1 MPRAGLRK
9 IRKYSDAFKLTAVR
23 LSHQPGMQVKTPEE
37 ALEDAYLQ
45 FRAALEAEL
54 LEAVTSASPA
64 FFEELVVDLLVRM
77 GYGGRRPDAAWAV
90 GRTGDGGIDGVIDED
105 RLSLDVIYVQVTRW
119 QGTVGRPEIQKFAG
133 GAAGSAGE
141 EGHLHHNVEDC
152 RTGRRSRHST
162 STCCA
167 RSRKRSRPT

>member
-1 MPRAGLRK
+1 
-9 IRKYSDAFKLTAVR
+9 
-23 LSHQPGMQVKTPEE
+23 MQVKTPEE

-133 GAAGSAGE
+133 ALQGQRAKKGICITTSKIAGLGGGRDILRRPVVRARGSE
-141 EGHLHHNVEDC
+141 V
-152 RTGRRSRHST
+152 GRRSAGRHRT
-162 STCCA
+162 ENAMTVTAMEAPPRRA
-167 RSRKRSRPT
+167 RYTL

>member
-1 MPRAGLRK
+1 MP
-9 IRKYSDAFKLTAVR
+9 
-23 LSHQPGMQVKTPEE
+23 QVKSPEE

-77 GYGGRRPDAAWAV
+77 GYGGSRPDAAWAV

-105 RLSLDVIYVQVTRW
+105 RLSLDVIYVQVKRW

-133 GAAGSAGE
+133 ALQVS
-141 EGHLHHNVEDC
+141 
-152 RTGRRSRHST
+152 GRRRASASQRRRLPDWAAVET
-162 STCCA
+162 FYVDLLCA
-167 RSRKRSRPT
+167 LAEAK